1 MSRKFVTP
9 IDLGQN
15 ELQNAVVQNLSSDP
29 GAPIEGQAWYNT
41 TSHVLKVRRNGA
53 TLVLGSLDQIT
64 APAGDVSL
72 NSHKI
77 TSLATPSADTDAAT
91 KAYVDGV
98 ATGGISWKQP
108 VRAATTGRGT
118 LASSFENGDAIDGVT
133 LATGDRILIKNQ
145 SDGTENG
152 IYVVAASGA
161 PTRATDAD
169 AGSELAGATVIVRE
183 GTTNADQGFTCTND
197 GTITLGST
205 ALAFVQ
211 ITALGQVTAGAG
223 LTKTGATLDV
233 VAADGSITV
242 AADSITVG
250 LVPVGKGGT
259 NATDATTARS
269 NLGAVGKYAASVGDG
284 ASTSIAVTHNLG
296 TTDVIVQ
303 LHRVASPFDVVEPD
317 IQITDVN
324 TVTLL
329 FASAPSTN
337 QYRVVVTG

>member
-77 TSLATPSADTDAAT
+77 TSLATPSSDRTPRPRPTSTASRPAGSAGSSRSGPPRPAA
-91 KAYVDGV
+91 
-98 ATGGISWKQP
+98 
-108 VRAATTGRGT
+108 GT

-133 LATGDRILIKNQ
+133 LATGDRILVKNQ